1 MTANPGRPGG
11 PADQG
16 HPRRWAI
23 LGVLVLSLVGIILDN
38 TVLNVT
44 LRTLTD
50 PEQGLGASHSQVEW
64 VLSAYTLAFAATL
77 FTWGVLGDRLG
88 RRPNATSS
96 SGRSACRAAASASPR
111 STSWAIRLARPGSCR
126 WR

>member
-88 RRPNATSS
+88 RRRVLLLASACSDCRPWPGPTPGRRSS
-96 SGRSACRAAASASPR
+96 SSPPVPA
-111 STSWAIRLARPGSCR
+111 WG
-126 WR
+126 